1 MGKIVALGGGS
12 FEYGEMWPLLRHI
25 RSLCEKENPKWLFL
39 PTASFDDPGDTP
51 IFLSAF
57 KEVGGEGEALYLTD
71 ESLTYD
77 EIRAKILGSDIVY
90 VDGGNLKFL
99 MDTWNKTGATEIL
112 REAYEKGIILSGLS
126 SGAMCWFDWGWDD
139 CLEGGVFTFVECVGL
154 LPYCNCPHYE
164 SASWQNF
171 KHEIKNLGSHDGLAI
186 DNDVAVTFIDGKIA
200 NVLSVEDGKKTW
212 LLKKDN
218 GFKEESLSD

>member
-1 MGKIVALGGGS
+1 MGTIVALGGGS
-12 FEYGEMWPLLRHI
+12 FEYGEMWPLLTHI
-25 RSLCEKENPKWLFL
+25 RSLCKKENPKWLFL

-51 IFLSAF
+51 QFLSAF
-57 KEVGGEGEALYLTD
+57 NKVGGEGDVLYLTD

-77 EIRAKILGSDIVY
+77 DIRAKILGSDIVY

-99 MDTWNKTGATEIL
+99 MDTWNKTGATEIF

-171 KHEIKNLGSHDGLAI
+171 KHEIKNLASHDGLAI
-186 DNDVAVTFIDGKIA
+186 DNDVAVTFVDGKIA
-200 NVLSVEDGKKTW
+200 NVLSVEDGKKAW
-212 LLKKDN
+212 LLKKGN
-218 GFKEESLSD
+218 GFKEEILNV

>member
-1 MGKIVALGGGS
+1 MGKIVAIGGGS

-25 RSLCEKENPKWLFL
+25 RSLCEEENPKWLFL
-39 PTASFDDPGDTP
+39 PTASFDDPGDTLQF
-51 IFLSAF
+51 ISAF
-57 KEVGGEGEALYLTD
+57 KEVGGEGDVLYLTD
-71 ESLTYD
+71 ESLAYD

-200 NVLSVEDGKKTW
+200 NVLSVEDGKKAW

>member
-25 RSLCEKENPKWLFL
+25 RSMTPAENPKWLFL
-39 PTASFDDPGDTP
+39 PTASFDNPGDTP
-51 IFLSAF
+51 VFLDAF
-57 KEVGGEGEALYLTD
+57 REVGGEGDVLYLTD
-71 ESLTYD
+71 ESLTYND
-77 EIRAKILGSDIVY
+77 IREKILGSDIVY

-99 MDTWNKTGATEIL
+99 MDTWNKTGATEVF
-112 REAYEKGIILSGLS
+112 REAYEKGIVLSGLS

-171 KHEIKNLGSHDGLAI
+171 KNEIKNLSSHDGLAI
-186 DNDVAVTFIDGKIA
+186 DNDVAVTFVDGKITD
-200 NVLSVEDGKKTW
+200 VLAVEEGKKAY
-212 LLKKDN
+212 LLKKEK
-218 GFKEESLSD
+218 GFKEEALL